1 MKRGCQTLAM
11 HVTVSCPAQDGMEN
25 CQEPNIGSVAD
36 HECGMMFWFWESIIV
51 QTCANGTDSKG
62 KEFISLECDAHMS
75 HMAISCDI
83 RYLFQWRHG
92 ADEVQIAPTEIWA
105 PIKGDVIIGEEDTE
119 RIGRLERGQVTSHS
133 SRVKRWGLLRN
144 TTIQTVKHEWDE
156 QKLTF
161 MSNLKWQRSLV
172 SAVNQCPKVRRFA
185 SPARLSVRMKN
196 KLKIEV
202 QQFGYWVL
210 FGFTGKHR
218 EESVTVNYDFTRGY
232 LVQINGVGY
241 NHGTHVSWSISFWL
255 RRATMW
261 FCTRPSLQPRT
272 GIPSFSARRF
282 PSFLR
287 GL

>member
-1 MKRGCQTLAM
+1 MNCIT
-11 HVTVSCPAQDGMEN
+11 HGM
-25 CQEPNIGSVAD
+25 
-36 HECGMMFWFWESIIV
+36 
-51 QTCANGTDSKG
+51 
-62 KEFISLECDAHMS
+62 
-75 HMAISCDI
+75 
-83 RYLFQWRHG
+83 
-92 ADEVQIAPTEIWA
+92 
-105 PIKGDVIIGEEDTE
+105 
-119 RIGRLERGQVTSHS
+119 
-133 SRVKRWGLLRN
+133 
-144 TTIQTVKHEWDE
+144 WDE

-161 MSNLKWQRSLV
+161 MTNLKWQRSFGF
-172 SAVNQCPKVRRFA
+172 SCEPTSKRSGGA
-185 SPARLSVRMKN
+185 SPARLSERMKN